1 MTLQKPVGGADDA
14 PLLGQG
20 YAFRTAAMAVI
31 PAVPDLGEYQ
41 CISIPHDQV
50 DFATTHLVVSL
61 QRCHAAPVQER
72 FRDLL
77 PVAASL
83 ACVCHKAE

>member
-1 MTLQKPVGGADDA
+1 MTLKKPVGGADNA

-20 YAFRTAAMAVI
+20 YAFCAAAMAVI
-31 PAVPDLGEYQ
+31 AAVPDLGKYQ
-41 CISIPHDQV
+41 CISISHDQV
-50 DFATTHLVVSL
+50 DFPAPDLVVTR
-61 QRCHAAPVQER
+61 QRRYAAAVQER

-83 ACVCHKAE
+83 ARIRHAD